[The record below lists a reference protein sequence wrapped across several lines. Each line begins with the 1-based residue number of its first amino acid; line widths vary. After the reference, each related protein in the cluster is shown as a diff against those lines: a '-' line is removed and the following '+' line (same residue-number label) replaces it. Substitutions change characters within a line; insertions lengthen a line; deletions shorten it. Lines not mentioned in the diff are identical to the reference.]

1 MMNDLMDAI
10 AKEEEKIKRLDEF
23 LADLDSENIVH
34 DEAFVDIDHG
44 LEQQVLELRSELTWC
59 DSMFTELCQ
68 QESAYQT
75 LLEAG
80 EKDGFEKAQV
90 LASLH
95 TQHDR
100 MVACRNALKQTN
112 ALNDAF
118 CIWYDGPFGTIS
130 GLRLGRMPEILV
142 EWTEINAA
150 WGQVALLLS
159 SLSNNVEFSFSKYRI
174 IPMGSSSKMAKVGH
188 ERMSYDLFCTGS
200 FFKSSFNNAM
210 VCVLG
215 CLKELGE
222 YAEKSDKVMRLPYQI
237 EGDKVGDLSIKTGGS
252 DLLWTRACKNF
263 LVDLKWLVAWST
275 KRNMHQKISAS

>member
-1 MMNDLMDAI
+1 MIEVHSLLRQGNVPRLMNDLMDAI

-118 CIWYDGPFGTIS
+118 CIWYDGHLVPSVDCVLAGCRRSSWS
-130 GLRLGRMPEILV
+130 GLRLMQRGVRWRCCCRRFRIM
-142 EWTEINAA
+142 W
-150 WGQVALLLS
+150 
-159 SLSNNVEFSFSKYRI
+159 SFHFRNIGLFPWDPVVKW
-174 IPMGSSSKMAKVGH
+174 PKWD
-188 ERMSYDLFCTGS
+188 MS
-200 FFKSSFNNAM
+200 A
-210 VCVLG
+210 
-215 CLKELGE
+215 
-222 YAEKSDKVMRLPYQI
+222 
-237 EGDKVGDLSIKTGGS
+237 
-252 DLLWTRACKNF
+252 
-263 LVDLKWLVAWST
+263 
-275 KRNMHQKISAS
+275 